1 MTAEQI
7 KQLIEQGLEGA
18 KVSVTGSEG
27 KFEATVIC
35 KKFLNITTIEQHK
48 MVYATVDQK
57 ISSGEIH
64 ALSLKTTAE
73 EN

>member
-1 MTAEQI
+1 MTAEEI

-18 KVSVTGSEG
+18 KASVTGSEG
-27 KFEATVIC
+27 KFEATIIC
-35 KKFLNITTIEQHK
+35 AQFLNMATIEQHK
-48 MVYATVDQK
+48 MVYAAVNQQ

-64 ALSLKTTAE
+64 ALSLKTATE